1 MNSVHPSAVVFDG
14 AELGDDVSVGPGA
27 VVGPDVKI
35 GDGTTI
41 GAHAIV
47 DGHTTLGKSCR
58 IFPHAVLGTAPQD
71 LKYAEEPTSLVLG
84 DRNIVREFVTVHR
97 GTPQG
102 RAVTTIGSDVF
113 LMAYSHVAHDNI
125 IEDHVIVANNS
136 QLAGHVHLG
145 EYAIV
150 GGVSAIHQFVRVGP
164 HAFIGGGS
172 VVVMDVPPFC
182 NATGNRARLHGINT
196 IGLARRG
203 YDDGQLKAIRKAYR
217 LAFHSN
223 LLAKEAA
230 ARIDEQLLEQCPDL
244 SLFTN
249 FLRTSERGVTR

>member
-1 MNSVHPSAVVFDG
+1 MSQVHPSAVVAEG
-14 AELGDDVSVGPGA
+14 AELGRDVMVGPGA

-35 GDGTTI
+35 GDGTRI
-41 GAHAIV
+41 GAHAIL
-47 DGHTTLGKSCR
+47 DGHTTIGKMCR
-58 IFPHAVLGTAPQD
+58 VFPHAVLGTPPQD
-71 LKYAEEPTSLVLG
+71 LKYSDEPTRLVLG
-84 DRNIVREFVTVHR
+84 DRNIIREFVTVHR

-102 RAVTTIGSDVF
+102 RGLTTIGSDVF

-125 IEDHVIVANNS
+125 LQDHVIVANNT

-145 EYAIV
+145 DYAIV

-172 VVVMDVPPFC
+172 VVVMDVAPFC
-182 NATGNRARLHGINT
+182 KATGNRARLHGINT
-196 IGLARRG
+196 IGLERRG
-203 YDDGQLKAIRKAYR
+203 YDKGQLRAIRKAYR

-230 ARIDEQLLEQCPDL
+230 DRIDEQLLEQCPDL
-244 SLFTN
+244 RLFTE